1 MIAIDQDTGLTVTGI
16 DALKCRIKRVLT
28 TQVTSRIKRRTFGN
42 RAIDRLGNNQN
53 PAEAMIIQNLSIDAL
68 TNEQNGLTGLTVSQC
83 QAVATATGF
92 AVAVVGS
99 WQGAPLTT
107 SVSL

>member
-1 MIAIDQDTGLTVTGI
+1 MIAINQDTGLTVIGI
-16 DALKCRIKRVLT
+16 DALTCRIKRVLT

-42 RAIDRLGNNQN
+42 RAVDRLGKNQS
-53 PAEAMIIQNLSIDAL
+53 PAEAMIIQNLSIEAL

-83 QAVATATGF
+83 QAVATASGF

-99 WQGAPLTT
+99 WQGEQVTT
-107 SVSL
+107 SVPL

>member
-1 MIAIDQDTGLTVTGI
+1 MIAIDQDNGLTVTGI
-16 DALKCRIKRVLT
+16 SALKCRIKRVLT

-42 RAIDRLGNNQN
+42 RAVDRLGNNQN

-99 WQGAPLTT
+99 WQGEPLTT

>member
-42 RAIDRLGNNQN
+42 RAVDRLGNNQN

-83 QAVATATGF
+83 QAVETATGF
-92 AVAVVGS
+92 AVAVIGS
-99 WQGAPLTT
+99 WQGEPLTT

>member
-42 RAIDRLGNNQN
+42 RAVDRLGNNQK

-68 TNEQNGLTGLTVSQC
+68 TNEQNGLIGLTISQC
-83 QAVATATGF
+83 QAVETATGF

-99 WQGAPLTT
+99 WQGEPLTT

>member
-42 RAIDRLGNNQN
+42 RAVDRLGKNQN

-68 TNEQNGLTGLTVSQC
+68 TNEQNGLTGLTISQC
-83 QAVATATGF
+83 QASTTATGF
-92 AVAVVGS
+92 LVAVTGT
-99 WQGAPLTT
+99 WQGEPLTT